1 MRREFLTLLGGAA
14 ASPIL
19 WSLAAPSIARAQ
31 TTSSATRKI
40 GVVTLGVSQS
50 SPLFK
55 AFITG
60 LRELG
65 YEPGKN
71 IVVEFRH
78 AEGRADRL
86 PDLVTEVMAQ
96 NVDIVVVES
105 IAAAIVAK
113 KASQTIPIVVAI
125 ASDPVGA
132 GVFASLARP
141 GGNATGLS
149 LQSEEIT
156 AKRVQLIR
164 DVVPGTATMAVLYN
178 PNRPTIETNI
188 KETEAAARMIGIQV
202 QLIPVEA
209 PDNLRMAFEHVA
221 RVRPEVLMTLPDGML
236 LSLAKPIGELTVDR
250 RLPGIFPERDFV
262 ESGGLMAY
270 GPSLAA
276 HFHRAAAYVDKIL
289 KGAKPADLPAEQPTR
304 FELIV
309 NLKSA
314 KSLGLTLSPT
324 FMTLADEMIE

>member
-1 MRREFLTLLGGAA
+1 MQRRDFITFLGGAA
-14 ASPIL
+14 ASPVL
-19 WSLAAPSIARAQ
+19 WSFATPIAGAQ

-40 GVVTLGVSQS
+40 GVVTLGVSQA
-50 SPLFK
+50 SPLIK
-55 AFITG
+55 AFVTG

-71 IVVEFRH
+71 LVVEFRH

-86 PDLVTEVMAQ
+86 PALVAEVMAQ

-105 IAAAIVAK
+105 AAAAIVAK
-113 KASQTIPIVVAI
+113 KASQTLPIVVAI

-132 GVFASLARP
+132 GVFASLASP

-149 LQSEEIT
+149 LQSEEIIS
-156 AKRVQLIR
+156 KRIQLIR
-164 DVVPGTATMAVLYN
+164 EVVPGTATIAVLYN
-178 PNRPTIETNI
+178 PNRPTVATNI
-188 KETEAAARMIGIQV
+188 KETEGAARTFGIQL
-202 QLIPVEA
+202 QLIPIGA
-209 PDNLRMAFEHVA
+209 PDSLRMALEHVVSA
-221 RVRPEVLMTLPDGML
+221 RPDVFMTLPDGML
-236 LSLAKPIGELTVDR
+236 FSLAKPIGEFSLDR
-250 RLPGIFPERDFV
+250 RLPGMFPERDFV
-262 ESGGLMAY
+262 EFGGLMAY

-276 HFHRAAAYVDKIL
+276 QFHRAAAYVDKIL

-324 FMTLADEMIE
+324 IMSIADELIQ